1 MALTAVE
8 RRNAT
13 LVSADAAGY
22 SRLMAADEVATI
34 SAINVFRDAGKRIAT
49 EYGGRLVDSPGD
61 NLLFEFDDASRA
73 LEAAM
78 QFQAFAL
85 ATSENHA
92 PDERMQFRIGMHSGE
107 IVVDSSRIYGSGIN
121 IAARLE
127 RLARPGGI
135 CISEEIRDQL
145 DVTPPLED
153 IGAQY
158 VKNIPHPVHAFF
170 VDVPGQTLPA
180 SPATSAWP
188 AIAVLPFETPEGDR
202 NAEYLGD
209 GMSEDLITTL
219 AMWHQFPVIARNSTF
234 TYKDQTVDP
243 VVVGRELGAEY
254 LVLGRLRRLDQHVRI
269 SVQLV
274 DADTGEPLWVDRWNT
289 TLDDAF
295 DTGGEIAQAISV
307 ALRPELLKDMSERA
321 MRQAPADMTA
331 WDYALRGLWHLR
343 RTTRGDGERAIDL
356 LGRALQLD
364 PMSGFAHG
372 HLAHAHYRMLQN
384 HWTVDHAADLA
395 AVIDHAEL
403 AVACDP
409 RDANGYLF
417 SSLACSLQG
426 KREDALVNLRRAIEL
441 NPSLP
446 VARSLLGQFLGMAGR
461 TEEGLRELDHA
472 IRLSPRDPQLWSFHA
487 GRAVVLFVARRYE
500 EARTASERAL
510 EVEPDAAAPLSTVAA
525 TSALL
530 GDLPRAQAALAE
542 TMRLWPNLSIE
553 TLRAVVAS
561 VPEPA
566 VDEYLRGLR
575 LAGWEPDDAR

>member
-8 RRNAT
+8 RRSAT

-34 SAINVFRDAGKRIAT
+34 NAINVFREAGEQIAS
-49 EYGGRLVDSPGD
+49 EHSGRLVDSPGD

-73 LEAAM
+73 LEAALR
-78 QFQAFAL
+78 FQAFAL
-85 ATSENHA
+85 ETSENRA

-107 IVVDSSRIYGSGIN
+107 VVVDRSRIYGSGIN

-145 DVTPPLED
+145 DVAPPLED

-170 VDVPGQTLPA
+170 VEVPGQTVPA
-180 SPATSAWP
+180 SPATSPWP

-202 NAEYLGD
+202 DAEYLGD

-234 TYKDQTVDP
+234 TYKGQTVDP

-254 LVLGRLRRLDQHVRI
+254 LVTGSLRRLDRRVRI

-274 DADTGEPLWVDRWNT
+274 DADSGEPLWADRWNT
-289 TLDDAF
+289 TLEDAF

-321 MRQAPADMTA
+321 MRQTPADMTA

-343 RTTRGDGERAIDL
+343 RTTPGDGERAIEL
-356 LGRALQLD
+356 LGRAVQLD
-364 PMSGFAHG
+364 PTSGFAHG

-384 HWTVDHAADLA
+384 HWTVDRNTDLA
-395 AVIDHAEL
+395 AVLDHAEL

-417 SSLACSLQG
+417 RSLACSLQG
-426 KREDALVNLRRAIEL
+426 KRDEALVNLRRTIEL

-472 IRLSPRDPQLWSFHA
+472 IRLSPRDPQLWSFYA
-487 GRAVVLFVARRYE
+487 GKVVVLFVARRFE
-500 EARTASERAL
+500 EARAASERVL
-510 EVEPDAAAPLSTVAA
+510 EIDPDSAVAWSTVAA

-530 GDLPRAQAALAE
+530 GDLPRAQAALTE

-575 LAGWEPDDAR
+575 LAGWESDDAR

>member
-8 RRNAT
+8 RRSAT

-34 SAINVFRDAGKRIAT
+34 NAINVFREAGEQIAS
-49 EYGGRLVDSPGD
+49 EHSGRLVDSPGD

-73 LEAAM
+73 LEAALR
-78 QFQAFAL
+78 FQAFAL
-85 ATSENHA
+85 ETSENRA

-107 IVVDSSRIYGSGIN
+107 VVVDRSRIYGSGIN

-145 DVTPPLED
+145 DVAPPLED

-170 VDVPGQTLPA
+170 VEVPGQTVPA
-180 SPATSAWP
+180 SPATSPWP

-202 NAEYLGD
+202 DAEYLGD

-234 TYKDQTVDP
+234 TYKGQTVDP

-254 LVLGRLRRLDQHVRI
+254 LVTGSLRRLDRRVRI

-274 DADTGEPLWVDRWNT
+274 DADSGEPLWADRWNT
-289 TLDDAF
+289 TLEDAF

-321 MRQAPADMTA
+321 MRQTPADMTA

-343 RTTRGDGERAIDL
+343 RTTPGDGERAIEL
-356 LGRALQLD
+356 LGRAVQLD
-364 PMSGFAHG
+364 PTSGFLTG
-372 HLAHAHYRMLQN
+372 ILRMRTTGCCRTIGR
-384 HWTVDHAADLA
+384 WIAIRISPPCSTTRSWRSRVTRGTRTATCSA
-395 AVIDHAEL
+395 
-403 AVACDP
+403 P
-409 RDANGYLF
+409 
-417 SSLACSLQG
+417 SLARFRASATKRLSTSGAPSSSIQACPWRVRSSASSWAWQAERRKGSASWTTQFVSVRATRSCGASMPAKSSSCSS
-426 KREDALVNLRRAIEL
+426 RAAMRRRAQRA
-441 NPSLP
+441 S
-446 VARSLLGQFLGMAGR
+446 ACSRSTR
-461 TEEGLRELDHA
+461 TR
-472 IRLSPRDPQLWSFHA
+472 P
-487 GRAVVLFVARRYE
+487 
-500 EARTASERAL
+500 
-510 EVEPDAAAPLSTVAA
+510 
-525 TSALL
+525 
-530 GDLPRAQAALAE
+530 
-542 TMRLWPNLSIE
+542 
-553 TLRAVVAS
+553 
-561 VPEPA
+561 
-566 VDEYLRGLR
+566 
-575 LAGWEPDDAR
+575 